1 MLWGKGE
8 IELLYYSALKEYEG
22 VNLWSRNSDSDEHTF
37 FINHAVSGRSE
48 GNFCQD
54 FSLYLRQNTELRLF
68 ASKDRITQLVH
79 CNSLGMLWPL
89 GVLSGR
95 SGA

>member
-37 FINHAVSGRSE
+37 FINHAVSDRSE
-48 GNFCQD
+48 SNFCQD

-68 ASKDRITQLVH
+68 ASKDRIAQLVH
-79 CNSLGMLWPL
+79 CNSLGML
-89 GVLSGR
+89 
-95 SGA
+95 